1 MSGADVLV
9 NGAPT
14 TTTGLDGV
22 YHLENMKT
30 GVYKIEAKMEH
41 IMFDPLEVKITPNTP
56 SLPAII
62 ASRFVAWSLPLSMLV
77 SNIQD

>member
-1 MSGADVLV
+1 MSGAEVFV

-14 TTTGLDGV
+14 TTTGPDGV

-41 IMFDPLEVKITPNTP
+41 IVFDPLEVKITPNTP

-62 ASRFVAWSLPLSMLV
+62 ASRSVRW
-77 SNIQD
+77 NI